1 MSARSSAELIVT
13 DKGRI
18 YHLDLAPDEI
28 PDTILTVGDP
38 QRVAR
43 VSKHFDKILFK
54 REHREFVTHR
64 GRIGREEVMVI
75 STGMGTDNIEIFM
88 TELDALVN
96 VDLTDR
102 TVKQNIRSLNI
113 IRIGTSGALQ
123 EHIPVGSLLASSA
136 GVGMDTL
143 MSFYSLPMTNFQNK
157 FVRRLQEY
165 LGLDFRPYMAEGDTL
180 LVPGL
185 PQAIT
190 LTCPG
195 FFAPQGRKVRLEPSI
210 QQLTHRLQEFMY
222 DGLYLSNLEM
232 ETSGMYAMG
241 QLMGHSVCSTNAI
254 IANRATDEFSEEP
267 QAVVDKLITTV
278 LEGL

>member
-1 MSARSSAELIVT
+1 MSTTSSAELIVT
-13 DKGRI
+13 EKGRI
-18 YHLDLAPDEI
+18 YHLDLAPEEI

-43 VSKHFDKILFK
+43 VSRHFDKVLFK

-64 GRIGREEVMVI
+64 GRVGREEVMVI

-96 VDLTDR
+96 INLSDR
-102 TVKQNIRSLNI
+102 TVKKDTRSLNI

-136 GVGMDTL
+136 GVGLDSL
-143 MSFYSLPMTNFQNK
+143 MSFYSLPMTNFQHK
-157 FVRRLQEY
+157 FTDKLQEHI
-165 LGLDFRPYMAEGDTL
+165 GLDFKPYMAEGDTL

-195 FFAPQGRKVRLEPSI
+195 FYAPQGRSVRLKPSI
-210 QQLTHRLQEFMY
+210 NNLMQRLQEFMY
-222 DGLYLSNLEM
+222 DGIYLSNLEM
-232 ETSGMYAMG
+232 ETAGMYAMG
-241 QLMGHSVCSTNAI
+241 QLMGHSICSTNAI
-254 IANRATDEFSEEP
+254 IANRATDEFSNEP